1 MTGMSRSAGITRCS
15 MGLVPRSPCS
25 RSSAMNS
32 SERPR
37 EAATRPCSPSMVHR
51 TPLMPPQR
59 RIAFSSIA
67 SNTGVRSPGDEL
79 MTSKTSAVAVC
90 CCSATLGPY
99 PARASP
105 ACSHS
110 AKCYVVILGVL
121 TARSIPLSLVPSAR
135 WKRAIAVS
143 TPHQTPRLRL
153 GLPLPRGSDI
163 TGAGLRRAPS
173 SRHCAVDDHVP
184 LRMGCVSLGRFQ
196 IKTTFPAAKR
206 AGAREEGP

>member
-1 MTGMSRSAGITRCS
+1 MQARCSRVAAMNANAVRMLASAGG
-15 MGLVPRSPCS
+15 GLVAISWLDLGL
-25 RSSAMNS
+25 AGFF
-32 SERPR
+32 
-37 EAATRPCSPSMVHR
+37 A
-51 TPLMPPQR
+51 
-59 RIAFSSIA
+59 
-67 SNTGVRSPGDEL
+67 
-79 MTSKTSAVAVC
+79 AVAVC

-143 TPHQTPRLRL
+143 TPHQTARLRL

-184 LRMGCVSLGRFQ
+184 LRMGCVSLGRF
-196 IKTTFPAAKR
+196 
-206 AGAREEGP
+206 